1 MFTLSVVK
9 EFASRVTDNL
19 DNRENE
25 FYVDMDKKNTESREW
40 ID

>member
-1 MFTLSVVK
+1 MITLSVVK
-9 EFASRVTDNL
+9 EFASCVTDNL